1 MVTFTKD
8 SFVVEVKTGH
18 GPVENYLET
27 ANDIINVLQN
37 QEEDLL
43 QKNYYLLELL
53 RQMLPDY
60 EQAKAMF
67 DEIKD
72 L

>member
-8 SFVVEVKTGH
+8 SIVIEVKTGIT
-18 GPVENYLET
+18 PVDHYLET
-27 ANDIINVLQN
+27 ANDIINVLQG
-37 QEEDLL
+37 QDEDML

-60 EQAKAMF
+60 EQAKAMYN
-67 DEIKD
+67 EIKD